1 MPSTPQDAAVIDW
14 DRTWPL
20 PLSGD
25 AVTLEPGLSLRRA
38 GSTDAA
44 LWRFEPPE
52 TPRLVRL
59 GAGHLRLVPTL
70 PAEPLVLRFDARLDL
85 TPGPGH
91 AAIFAGLPVNLR
103 LEHVPGPG
111 MEPATLAERVSPGL
125 RRHLAVGQV
134 EDPVLARAVD
144 VGLYDSAAGVPEGL
158 AVMPLRLRL
167 PESGLRS
174 LDRVMLPAGG
184 LSLWAG
190 GKVLYTAAVEVDL
203 READALEV
211 RILAEVPRADVSLR
225 FGPTSNTGEFSL
237 KALMRSLTQLARGAD

>member
-1 MPSTPQDAAVIDW
+1 MIDW

-20 PLSGD
+20 PLSGE

-38 GSTDAA
+38 GTTDAA

-52 TPRLVRL
+52 SPRLVRL
-59 GAGHLRLVPTL
+59 GGGHLRLVPTL

-85 TPGPGH
+85 TPGPGR
-91 AAIFAGLPVNLR
+91 AAVFAGMPVNLR
-103 LEHVPGPG
+103 LEHVPAPG
-111 MEPATLAERVSPGL
+111 AEPATLAEVVSPGL
-125 RRHLAVGQV
+125 RRHLAVGRV
-134 EDPVLARAVD
+134 EDPQLARAVD
-144 VGLYDSAAGVPEGL
+144 VCLYDTPSAVPEGL

-167 PESGLRS
+167 PETGLRS

-190 GKVLYTAAVEVDL
+190 GRILYTAAVEVDL

>member
-1 MPSTPQDAAVIDW
+1 MIDW

-25 AVTLEPGLSLRRA
+25 AVTLEADLSLRRA
-38 GSTDAA
+38 GTTDAA

-52 TPRLVRL
+52 APRLVRL
-59 GAGHLRLVPTL
+59 GGGHLRLVPTL
-70 PAEPLVLRFDARLDL
+70 PPEPLVLRFDARLDL
-85 TPGPGH
+85 TPGPGR
-91 AAIFAGLPVNLR
+91 AAVFAGMPVNLR
-103 LEHVPGPG
+103 LEHVPAPG
-111 MEPATLAERVSPGL
+111 AEPAPLAERVSPGL
-125 RRHLAVGQV
+125 RRHLAVGRV
-134 EDPVLARAVD
+134 EDPQLARAVD
-144 VGLYDSAAGVPEGL
+144 VCLYDTPGAVPEGL

-167 PESGLRS
+167 PETGLRS

-203 READALEV
+203 RDADALEV
-211 RILAEVPRADVSLR
+211 HILAEVPRADVSLR

-237 KALMRSLTQLARGAD
+237 KSLMRSLTQLARGAN